1 MTIVIRL
8 ADGTG
13 LGGGAVKLQMLEAA
27 QSAVSFKVF
36 PSQTRFPAPPPSEF
50 CGTLRGT
57 EQMA

>member
-13 LGGGAVKLQMLEAA
+13 LGGAVKLQMLEAA
-27 QSAVSFKVF
+27 QSTVSFKVF
-36 PSQTRFPAPPPSEF
+36 PSQTRFPAPPPSES
-50 CGTLRGT
+50 CRTLRGT